1 MSSHDTAPRLPPKTR
16 QTIPLA
22 ASSPIGK
29 LKAMEAIKSELTAEP
44 CSMAELVLVNLVNSL
59 DFRNSQSE
67 HV

>member
-1 MSSHDTAPRLPPKTR
+1 
-16 QTIPLA
+16 
-22 ASSPIGK
+22 
-29 LKAMEAIKSELTAEP
+29 MEAIKSELTAEP